1 MKFLDSIVNKWN
13 GVNKMQRRIHGIKG
27 SQYRRAEK
35 NEQESVIHWK
45 VDTDT
50 KGVLMRGYRRMD
62 NTLWTEGKGWLI
74 YKWSDYGTE

>member
-1 MKFLDSIVNKWN
+1 
-13 GVNKMQRRIHGIKG
+13 MQRRIHGIKG

-62 NTLWTEGKGWLI
+62 NTL
-74 YKWSDYGTE
+74 